1 MKTTLYKNEN
11 RGHFDHGWLKT
22 WHSFSFGA
30 YYDPKNIH
38 FGALRVL
45 NDDIIAGGTGFDMHP
60 HDNMEIITIP
70 LDGALQH
77 KDSMGHTQII
87 EKNEIQ
93 VMSAGAGIYHAEYNA
108 SSKDDAKILQIW
120 IFPDK
125 KDLEP
130 RYDQFKYSLKNKNNF
145 ELLVGPQKAN
155 AKTWINQNA
164 FVSFG
169 KFSGRIGYNY
179 SVIEKNNGLFLFVIS
194 GSIRLNDILLNS
206 RDAIGISDS
215 ENISFKTENDSEI
228 LAIEV
233 PMTW

>member
-1 MKTTLYKNEN
+1 MKTIIHKSDS
-11 RGHFDHGWLKT
+11 RGHFDHGWLNT
-22 WHSFSFGA
+22 RHSFSFGG
-30 YYDPKNIH
+30 YYSPEKIH

-70 LDGALQH
+70 LEGALRH
-77 KDSMGHTQII
+77 KDSMGHTQKIA
-87 EKNEIQ
+87 KGEIQ
-93 VMSAGAGIYHAEYNA
+93 VMSAGYGLYHAEFNENE
-108 SSKDDAKILQIW
+108 DIDAKILQLW

-130 RYDQFKYSLKNKNNF
+130 RYDQFKYDFAEKDSLK
-145 ELLVGPQKAN
+145 LLVGPQKAN

-164 FVSFG
+164 YISMG
-169 KFSGRIGYNY
+169 KLKKDSNFDYRFY
-179 SVIEKNNGLFLFVIS
+179 EKNNGVYLFIIS
-194 GSIRLNDILLNS
+194 GSIKIGDILLEA
-206 RDAIGISDS
+206 RDAIGIS
-215 ENISFKTENDSEI
+215 ETEDFSVQIINDSEI